1 MNMSGRLKE
10 ALVQKH
16 PGLPGYT
23 SCQSQAFMKGVVT
36 FISGTGGALLIQTVL
51 GKRLP
56 YPLQWKILLSVVT
69 GSVASYTVTKI
80 ETEKCANR
88 WLYLETEQ
96 APQLHDKGVQQTS
109 DTETQSIIKRNKYGD
124 KVE

>member
-56 YPLQWKILLSVVT
+56 YPLQWKILLSV
-69 GSVASYTVTKI
+69 
-80 ETEKCANR
+80 
-88 WLYLETEQ
+88 
-96 APQLHDKGVQQTS
+96 GVQQTS